1 MKICVGAI
9 IFLFWFIQM
18 IVLKMTRSQTGIFR
32 KADWIKFEN
41 LCSETIS
48 VENFENQA
56 DPYQNFTKTL
66 TSIANK

>member
-1 MKICVGAI
+1 
-9 IFLFWFIQM
+9 M
-18 IVLKMTRSQTGIFR
+18 IDLKMTRSQTKIFR

-56 DPYQNFTKTL
+56 DPFQNFTKTL